1 MNKKVILLLIAAAL
15 SLNGCSVY
23 HGGGQ
28 QAGAGPTV
36 ERVVPETTEAQGP
49 TLSVKDIQEQTIA
62 PLEVEETIVSEEKVF
77 NPEIVIAS
85 DIHYLAKELTDFGP
99 AFQRMSDDGDGK
111 MPLYVWEITDAFLE
125 EVIAR
130 KPQALIISG
139 DLTLEGE
146 RISHEALAGKLSR
159 VEAEGIPVY
168 VIPGNHDIN
177 NWRAASYRGE
187 EVIPTVQTTPE
198 DFETIY
204 AEFGYDEAISRDPAS
219 LSYVAELKDG
229 TWMLMLDSCQYE
241 HGALVGGMIR
251 AETYSW
257 LEEVLGTAWFEEIP
271 VIAAAHHNLMDQSRI
286 YEEDCTIEHAEE
298 LGELLGGW
306 DVKLFLSGH
315 LHVQH
320 YRTSEDYQMDEIVTS
335 SLSTSPCA
343 YGVLKYFGP
352 DDYSY
357 HTEKIDVITWAAE
370 RENPDVNLQE
380 FDTYAD
386 EFLQNVFYNEAK
398 KALEQYTLTANEREV
413 MAELYAILNVYAVA
427 GKACEIKE
435 ECMQLPAYELWQQYS
450 RTNILAMYLNEIVED
465 AVCDYNIFKRPMEEN
480 SDTP

>member
-1 MNKKVILLLIAAAL
+1 MRKKVMLLLMAVFL
-15 SLNGCSVY
+15 GVNGCSAY
-23 HGGGQ
+23 HKEVHQSGT
-28 QAGAGPTV
+28 GPTV

-49 TLSVKDIQEQTIA
+49 TLSPQEQQVETIA
-62 PLEVEETIVSEEKVF
+62 PLEVGETAASEESVF

-99 AFQRMSDDGDGK
+99 AFQQMTDSGDGK

-125 EVIAR
+125 EVIDR
-130 KPQALIISG
+130 QPQALIISG
-139 DLTLEGE
+139 DLTLDGE

-159 VEAEGIPVY
+159 VEAEGVPVY

-177 NWRAASYRGE
+177 NSWAASYRGE
-187 EVIPTVQTTPE
+187 EKIPAVQTTPE
-198 DFETIY
+198 DFASIY
-204 AEFGYDEAISRDPAS
+204 AEFGYEEAVSRDSAS
-219 LSYVAELKDG
+219 LSYVAELEDG

-241 HGALVGGMIR
+241 DGALVGGMIR
-251 AETYSW
+251 RETYSW
-257 LEEVLGTAWFEEIP
+257 MEEILETAWFENKQ
-271 VIAAAHHNLMDQSRI
+271 VIAVAHHNLMDQSRI

-306 DVKLFLSGH
+306 EVRLFLSGH

-320 YRTSEDYQMDEIVTS
+320 YRTSEEYQMDEIVTA
-335 SLSTSPCA
+335 SLSTSPCI

-352 DDYSY
+352 EDYSY
-357 HTEKIDVITWAAE
+357 HTENVDVIAWAAE

-386 EFLQNVFYNEAK
+386 EFLQKVFYNEAK
-398 KALEQYTLTANEREV
+398 QELERYALTAGERET
-413 MAELYAILNVYAVA
+413 MAELYAILNVYAMA
-427 GKACEIKE
+427 GRAYEIKE
-435 ECMQLPAYELWQQYS
+435 ECMQMPAYELWQQYS

-465 AVCDYNIFKRPMEEN
+465 AVCDYNIFKRPLQEY